1 MNREKVIES
10 VRYIMSG
17 PRWAELQRLDAISEA
32 LKPWMPWQAARALE
46 LSGRREEPV
55 LGMKWRSQTNFLP
68 LVVDVYSQSMK
79 VDNYLASDSK
89 ETART
94 PWEWWQRNKF
104 DARQTGIIRSVLTYG
119 ASYVTVLPSLNP
131 DSPQNGAFLRP
142 LSPRQ
147 MTCLYGEPIE
157 WTPGETPVDDEWPI
171 LGLEIKDAAIRL
183 YDEENVY
190 FVGVQNVPQSGM
202 GWKEPTYSDV
212 SNFKYLDSRPH
223 NVGVCPIVR
232 FRDRWLLD
240 GEESYGVV
248 EPLLTIQSR
257 IDETTYEMLVS
268 QYFTAFKQRW
278 VAGWRPKD
286 EGEALAAVAGDT
298 WYFSKSDVK
307 VGEFQ
312 AGDSKGYIDSKQS
325 AVRDLAAIG
334 QIPAQNL
341 GIDAMA
347 NISEATLAG
356 LETAKKRKTA
366 EIQTALGE
374 SFEQMLRTCAYVVG
388 DRKAAEDFGS
398 EVKWSDLTARTLAE
412 TVDALGKMAQM
423 LEVPTDIL
431 IEDIPNKTKAWVD
444 RVIAAKDKQPEPE
457 PEPVPSDVQGQQMT
471 LPVDMPPGGAPPAP
485 VAPTPGG

>member
-1 MNREKVIES
+1 VNRQKVIES
-10 VRYIMSG
+10 VRYIMAG
-17 PRWAELQRLDAISEA
+17 PRWAELQRLDAIADA
-32 LKPWMPWQAARALE
+32 LKPWTPYQAQRQLT
-46 LSGRREEPV
+46 SMGRREEP
-55 LGMKWRSQTNFLP
+55 LPGLKWRSQTNFLP

-79 VDNYLASDSK
+79 VDNYLASDTK
-89 ETART
+89 ETADV
-94 PWEWWQRNKF
+94 PWQWWQRNKF

-131 DSPQNGAFLRP
+131 MSPQTGAFLRG

-147 MTCLYGEPIE
+147 MTCLYGEPME
-157 WTPGETPVDDEWPI
+157 WTPGETPVDDDWPI
-171 LGLEIKDAAIRL
+171 MALEIKDSAIRL
-183 YDEENVY
+183 YDDENVY
-190 FVGVQNVPQSGM
+190 FVGVENVPKSAL
-202 GWKEPTYSDV
+202 GWTEPTYSGV
-212 SNFKYLDSRPH
+212 NNFKYLDARPH
-223 NVGVCPIVR
+223 NVGVCPVVR

-240 GEESYGVV
+240 GEEAFGVV
-248 EPLLTIQSR
+248 EPLLSIQSR

-268 QYFTAFKQRW
+268 QYFTAFTQRW
-278 VAGWRPKD
+278 VTGWRPKD
-286 EGEALAAVAGDT
+286 DGEALAAVAGDV
-298 WYFSKSDVK
+298 WYFSKSDVN
-307 VGEFQ
+307 VGQFSQ
-312 AGDSKGYIDSKQS
+312 GDINGYIDSKQS

-374 SFEQMLRTCAYVVG
+374 SFEQMLRTCAYIVG
-388 DRKAAEDFGS
+388 DRKGSEDFGS

-423 LEVPTDIL
+423 LDVPTDIL
-431 IEDIPNKTKAWVD
+431 IEDVPNKTKAWVD
-444 RVIAAKDKQPEPE
+444 RVIAAKENQPEPPPPPVAPEFPAE
-457 PEPVPSDVQGQQMT
+457 PPPDV
-471 LPVDMPPGGAPPAP
+471 PPGGAIPAP